1 MIEPSLYENLNK
13 MEVIEFLDNS
23 GNVLVKRMPDNGTL
37 EIKWG
42 SQLTVR
48 ESQDAVF
55 FRDGKALDVFGPGRH
70 ILKTQNIP
78 VVGKWVTSFG
88 YGENSPFRAEVVFVG
103 KQLFPNL
110 KWGTR
115 EPILFRDSEFNIIRL
130 RAFGNYSIQV
140 SDTMLFVNKVVGT
153 RGLFSTDS
161 IEDYLKGIIVSK
173 LNVVLGANLKTV
185 LDIAGTIDQL
195 NLILRTELQNDFSGL
210 GLVVHDLYIQSISVP
225 DEVQK
230 IIDTKSGMGVL
241 GNLDQYMKFKVAN
254 AIGDAANNTGSA
266 GDGMGTGAG
275 LAMGMNMAQMI
286 NQSIN
291 PHTAKEDPIEKI
303 KKLKELVDIGA
314 LTRDEFDKKKNE
326 ILKNI

>member
-1 MIEPSLYENLNK
+1 
-13 MEVIEFLDNS
+13 MEVLEFLDNL
-23 GNVLVKRMPDNGTL
+23 GNVMVKRLPEKGQL

-55 FRDGKALDVFGPGRH
+55 FRDGKALDVFGAGRH
-70 ILKTQNIP
+70 ILKTQNVP

-115 EPILFRDSEFNIIRL
+115 EPILFRDAEFNIIRL
-130 RAFGNYSIQV
+130 RAYGTYSIQIL
-140 SDTMLFVNKVVGT
+140 DTMLFVNKVVGT
-153 RGLFSTDS
+153 KGLYSTDS

-173 LNVVLGANLKTV
+173 LNVVLGSNLKTV

-195 NLILRTELQNDFSGL
+195 NMILRTELQNDFAGL
-210 GLVVHDLYIQSISVP
+210 GLAIHDLYIQSISVP

-254 AIGDAANNTGSA
+254 AIGDAANNPGSS
-266 GDGMGTGAG
+266 GDGLGTGAG
-275 LAMGMNMAQMI
+275 LAMGMNMAQII
-286 NQSIN
+286 NSSLPKTEIN
-291 PHTAKEDPIEKI
+291 EDPYEKI
-303 KKLKELVDIGA
+303 KKLKELLDLGA
-314 LTRDEFDKKKNE
+314 ISQSEFESKKNDF
-326 ILKNI
+326 LNKL

>member
-1 MIEPSLYENLNK
+1 

-23 GNVLVKRMPDNGTL
+23 GNVLVKRMPDKGQL

-55 FRDGKALDVFGPGRH
+55 FRDGKALDVFGAGRH
-70 ILKTQNIP
+70 ILKTQNVP

-130 RAFGNYSIQV
+130 RAYGSYSIQIT
-140 SDTMLFVNKVVGT
+140 DTMLFVNKVVGT
-153 RGLFSTDS
+153 RGLYSTDS

-173 LNVVLGANLKTV
+173 LNVVIGINLKTV

-195 NLILRTELQNDFSGL
+195 NLILRTELQNDFTGL
-210 GLVVHDLYIQSISVP
+210 GLTIHDLYIQSISVP
-225 DEVQK
+225 EDVQK

-241 GNLDQYMKFKVAN
+241 GNLDQYMKYKVAN
-254 AIGDAANNTGSA
+254 AIGDAANNQGSS

-275 LAMGMNMAQMI
+275 LAMGMNMTHMI
-286 NQSIN
+286 SQSMN
-291 PHTAKEDPIEKI
+291 TNRAMEESIEKI

-314 LTRDEFDKKKNE
+314 VTQAEFDNKKSE

>member
-1 MIEPSLYENLNK
+1 
-13 MEVIEFLDNS
+13 MEVLEFLDNA
-23 GNVLVKRMPDNGTL
+23 GNVLVKRMPDSGQL

-55 FRDGKALDVFGPGRH
+55 FRDGKALDVFGAGRH
-70 ILKTQNIP
+70 ILKTQNVP

-103 KQLFPNL
+103 KQLLPNL

-115 EPILFRDSEFNIIRL
+115 EPILFRDTEFNIIRL
-130 RAFGNYSIQV
+130 RAFGSYSIQV

-153 RGLFSTDS
+153 KGLFSTDS

-185 LDIAGTIDQL
+185 LDIAGIIDQL

-210 GLVVHDLYIQSISVP
+210 GLSIHDLYIQSISVP

-241 GNLDQYMKFKVAN
+241 GNLDQYMKYKVAN
-254 AIGDAANNTGSA
+254 AIGDAANNPSSG
-266 GDGMGTGAG
+266 GDGMSTGVG
-275 LAMGMNMAQMI
+275 LAMGMNMAQII
-286 NQSIN
+286 NQSMN
-291 PHTAKEDPIEKI
+291 TSNDKEDPIDKI

-314 LTRDEFDKKKNE
+314 LTQVEFETKKKE

>member
-1 MIEPSLYENLNK
+1 MQ
-13 MEVIEFLDNS
+13 VIEYVDDK
-23 GNVLVKRMPDNGTL
+23 GTVLVKRMPENGQM
-37 EIKWG
+37 EIIWG

-48 ESQDAVF
+48 ESQEAVF

-70 ILKTQNIP
+70 ILKTQNVP

-88 YGENSPFRAEVVFVG
+88 YGENSPFKAEVVFVG

-130 RAFGNYSIQV
+130 RAYGSYSIQI

-153 RGLFSTDS
+153 KGLFSTET

-173 LNVVLGANLKTV
+173 LNVVLSANLKTV
-185 LDIAGTIDQL
+185 LDVAGTVDQL
-195 NLILRTELQNDFSGL
+195 NLILRTELHNDFSGL
-210 GLVVHDLYIQSISVP
+210 GLSVHDLYIQSISVP

-241 GNLDQYMKFKVAN
+241 GNLDQYMKYKVAN
-254 AIGDAANNTGSA
+254 AIGDAANNSGSTS
-266 GDGMGTGAG
+266 DG

-286 NQSIN
+286 TQSAN
-291 PHTAKEDPIEKI
+291 ASTNNNDSLEKL
-303 KKLKELVDIGA
+303 KKLKELLDIGA
-314 LTRDEFDKKKNE
+314 ITAEDFNKKKE
-326 ILKNI
+326 ELLKNI